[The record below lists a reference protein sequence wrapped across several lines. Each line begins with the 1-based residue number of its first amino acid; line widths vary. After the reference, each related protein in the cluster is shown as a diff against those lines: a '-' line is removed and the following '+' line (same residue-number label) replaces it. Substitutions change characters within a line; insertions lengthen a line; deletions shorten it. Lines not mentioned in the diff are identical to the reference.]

1 MSNVECIALVAK
13 TTNLQKIPFVWHIMS
28 SEDYERQV
36 KAKGD
41 MKRFDFIH
49 MIQVLRLYFLD
60 IQLRFTALFLTSS
73 LSAVLDYHE
82 YCKLLVN
89 CQSVSLSLSNE
100 ILRS

>member
-49 MIQVLRLYFLD
+49 MIQVLRLYFFGHSAEVHGLVSD
-60 IQLRFTALFLTSS
+60 LISQCCPG
-73 LSAVLDYHE
+73 LS
-82 YCKLLVN
+82 
-89 CQSVSLSLSNE
+89 
-100 ILRS
+100 